1 MNNWIIYKHT
11 FPNGKHYI
19 GKTSQTPEDR
29 WGKDGNKYQK
39 QKLIWRAIQK
49 YGWNNVTHEIL
60 YTDLSKEEAD
70 NKEKECIK
78 KYHSHYK
85 DPEGPGYNISKG
97 GEGFLIIDESKRQE
111 IINEWNEG
119 KTVKEIREMNDISKE
134 SIKKILTKANI
145 PRGERVQ
152 RGAEKYN
159 STQVYQ
165 YDLKGNFINKFPSI
179 QEASRQTKVPQQ
191 NISKCIS
198 GERHTA
204 GNYQW
209 TDKKKDKL
217 PPTVIG
223 PGFKKQVY
231 QYDLN
236 YNLIDIYPSAAEA
249 SKQNGYDVT
258 LIRMQS
264 KKQSKAYGYIWSYE
278 EIVK

>member
-29 WGKDGNKYQK
+29 WGKNGNRYQK
-39 QKLIWRAIQK
+39 QKLIWHAIQK
-49 YGWNNVTHEIL
+49 YGWDNVTHEIL
-60 YTDLSKEEAD
+60 YTNLSEEEAN
-70 NKEKECIK
+70 NKEIECIK
-78 KYHSHYK
+78 KYHSHCK

-111 IINEWNEG
+111 IIKEWNEG
-119 KTVKEIREMNDISKE
+119 KTVKEIREMSDISKE
-134 SIKKILTKANI
+134 SIKKILTKASI

-191 NISKCIS
+191 NISKCIT
-198 GERHTA
+198 GKRHTA

-209 TDKKKDKL
+209 TDKKEDKL
-217 PPTVIG
+217 PPALIG

-236 YNLIDIYPSAAEA
+236 YNLINIYPSAAEA

-258 LIRMQS
+258 LIRTQS
-264 KKQSKAYGYIWSYE
+264 KKQGKAYGYIWSYE